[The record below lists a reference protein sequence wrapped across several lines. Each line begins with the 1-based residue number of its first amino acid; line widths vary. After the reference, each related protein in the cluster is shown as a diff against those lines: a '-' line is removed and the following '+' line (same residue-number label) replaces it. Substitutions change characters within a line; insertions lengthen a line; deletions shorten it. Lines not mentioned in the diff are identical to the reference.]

1 MQGLTS
7 VNGLASG
14 LQTDEIISRI
24 LQIERRPIR
33 QFQARQEAL
42 RARLDAFQQ
51 ANTRLAALKEAA
63 DQLALSSFFHGHSV
77 TSSQTT
83 VVTASG
89 DSGAAPG
96 DYVITVE
103 SVARA
108 HQILSQSY
116 GDLDSTRLGT
126 GTLTLTAAGK
136 TTTIEVDATN
146 NTLAGLRDAINA
158 ANSNVRASIVQDGD
172 SSYRLLIASKETGTA
187 HALTV
192 TSTLSEGTAPTF
204 ADLQTAQDAQVKLG
218 SGTGAVTVTRSTNTV
233 RDLIPGVTLK
243 LLTASPETPVTIT
256 VSQDTKKIQEGVQKL
271 VDQYN
276 NLVEFLNQ
284 QFKYDAESKKGG
296 TLLDSYALQSVQNH
310 LAQIVAGAVSG
321 LAGSGLP
328 QLGVTMGADGKLSLD
343 AAMLESK
350 LASDPD
356 SVRQTLALTATS
368 THGGVQFV
376 STGAKTRVDGTA
388 YAVEITQA
396 ARQARV
402 TAGAAQ
408 TQALAA
414 DETLTVNG
422 VSITLTAGMTQ
433 AQIIQAINARAVE
446 TGVRA
451 TATGADGTG
460 TGNYLTLTSTG
471 YGSAARVS
479 VVSSRSN
486 AQNDSS
492 GIGNV
497 VATAASPAGENG
509 AGTGQVGLDVIGTIN
524 GEAATGA
531 GQLLTGN
538 AGNANTDGLRLRI
551 TADTPG
557 SLGTIRIFSGIA
569 YAIQQTIERLTDTE
583 NGPVQVEKNSLDQRI
598 QDLQQIID
606 ARELMIRRR
615 EEMLRNRFNQLE
627 EALSRFQTQSLYLSN
642 QLRSL
647 R

>member
-63 DQLALSSFFHGHSV
+63 DQLALPSFFRGHSV

-433 AQIIQAINARAVE
+433 AQIIQAINARAAE

-451 TATGADGTG
+451 MATGADGTG

-497 VATAASPAGENG
+497 VATAASPGGENG

-569 YAIQQTIERLTDTE
+569 YAIQQIIERLTDTE

-615 EEMLRNRFNQLE
+615 EETLRNRFNQLE